1 MTEEEQLPDD
11 EIRRLKSWFE
21 SWSDREGE
29 TMIYHD
35 DIEGALEGID
45 AALVGKAH
53 VWRAGKFRWVPV
65 YDWHK
70 LVAIVYKNTDMDPV
84 SFVESAFVN
93 KYNGHMTPIINVAP
107 TRDAHLTREPEESDA
122 EYDPYDPSS
131 VDEEDDYEDKEGE

>member
-84 SFVESAFVN
+84 AFVESAFVN